1 MPSQICSVPPA
12 SWTVGLLLDEPLLVA
27 PGLIDHHGLS
37 QLPWGSGA
45 APAPRFNPPDPQ
57 SCWRLTPLPTQ
68 PSAMP
73 QGLATHRGGP
83 PSLTPR
89 KGKSRR
95 WQVNSPSHHQT
106 LLSHSGPTWLH
117 THPSCPSNQF
127 VSSWSCG
134 QLTFA
139 FPLLS
144 VCPFPHTRLTGRL
157 FLYLPTNLDSTST
170 KFCLKLC
177 FLGSPRSAQPRMAP
191 DVQQGFA

>member
-12 SWTVGLLLDEPLLVA
+12 SWTVGLLRNEPLLVA

-37 QLPWGSGA
+37 QLPWGSRA

-106 LLSHSGPTWLH
+106 LLSHSGPTWAPH
-117 THPSCPSNQF
+117 TS
-127 VSSWSCG
+127 
-134 QLTFA
+134 
-139 FPLLS
+139 LLS
-144 VCPFPHTRLTGRL
+144 KLPVCFVMELWPTDICFSSLVCLPLSPHSPHRETAS
-157 FLYLPTNLDSTST
+157 LPTH
-170 KFCLKLC
+170 
-177 FLGSPRSAQPRMAP
+177 QP
-191 DVQQGFA
+191 G